1 MGLFAVCRVSVACL
15 RSEEVRNRLTFGN
28 PDGLLV
34 VYVGRF
40 GPEKV
45 CATAFFYLESS
56 VLFSKRTYVLYIQ
69 QVELYSSSGVE
80 LYDKEA
86 VL

>member
-1 MGLFAVCRVSVACL
+1 MIFRTA
-15 RSEEVRNRLTFGN
+15 EVRNRLTFGN

-45 CATAFFYLESS
+45 RRERE
-56 VLFSKRTYVLYIQ
+56 K
-69 QVELYSSSGVE
+69 
-80 LYDKEA
+80 
-86 VL
+86 